1 MATSGTVGFRPD
13 VEEILTEAF
22 ERCGLDPQTMTGDRS
37 VSARRSLNLL
47 FSEWANRGINYWTVT
62 QNTLTLVDGQTA
74 YTLPAGTIDIMDAVI
89 RDSSG
94 TDTSDQSIN
103 RVSISDYNQLP
114 NKTSAGKPS
123 QYMLDKQYTP
133 VVYLWQVPNTTTYS
147 MIYWA
152 VNQLEDVTASNQDAD
167 IPYRWNE
174 CICAGL
180 ASKISL
186 KYATEKFSILNEM
199 YERAFAFAAASDND
213 GVKFEDSAYCAEFIL
228 MARYASG
235 KKSQAISDISGL
247 RVPYTKLRTTWDGLR
262 VSPEDFDPK
271 QPQLTP
277 AKNVVDA
284 TALFNPRPDT
294 DPENVVVYIGF
305 TQDWTIDPRLLPPVG
320 VPSIGTV
327 GYVNLEI
334 TSTQTGVG
342 GTGAVGTETL
352 EMSINEVWRGWY
364 GRR

>member
-1 MATSGTVGFRPD
+1 
-13 VEEILTEAF
+13 
-22 ERCGLDPQTMTGDRS
+22 
-37 VSARRSLNLL
+37 
-47 FSEWANRGINYWTVT
+47 
-62 QNTLTLVDGQTA
+62 
-74 YTLPAGTIDIMDAVI
+74 
-89 RDSSG
+89 
-94 TDTSDQSIN
+94 
-103 RVSISDYNQLP
+103 
-114 NKTSAGKPS
+114 
-123 QYMLDKQYTP
+123 
-133 VVYLWQVPNTTTYS
+133 
-147 MIYWA
+147 
-152 VNQLEDVTASNQDAD
+152 
-167 IPYRWNE
+167 
-174 CICAGL
+174 
-180 ASKISL
+180 
-186 KYATEKFSILNEM
+186 
-199 YERAFAFAAASDND
+199 
-213 GVKFEDSAYCAEFIL
+213 

-352 EMSINEVWRGWY
+352 EMSINESGVAGTGGVGVEVPSAVVTGVSGSGGTGGVGIEALSLSIDEDGVAGTGAVGNEDAQVLGW
-364 GRR
+364 GQEGWGIHGWGE

>member
-1 MATSGTVGFRPD
+1 
-13 VEEILTEAF
+13 
-22 ERCGLDPQTMTGDRS
+22 
-37 VSARRSLNLL
+37 
-47 FSEWANRGINYWTVT
+47 
-62 QNTLTLVDGQTA
+62 
-74 YTLPAGTIDIMDAVI
+74 
-89 RDSSG
+89 
-94 TDTSDQSIN
+94 
-103 RVSISDYNQLP
+103 
-114 NKTSAGKPS
+114 
-123 QYMLDKQYTP
+123 
-133 VVYLWQVPNTTTYS
+133 
-147 MIYWA
+147 
-152 VNQLEDVTASNQDAD
+152 
-167 IPYRWNE
+167 
-174 CICAGL
+174 
-180 ASKISL
+180 
-186 KYATEKFSILNEM
+186 
-199 YERAFAFAAASDND
+199 
-213 GVKFEDSAYCAEFIL
+213 

-334 TSTQTGVG
+334 THTTQTGVG

-352 EMSINEVWRGWY
+352 EMSINEVGVAGTGAVGTITPTGVTGVSGSGGTGGVGIEALSLSIDETGVAGTGAVGAEALILSIDETGVAGTGAVGNESVSIDESFWGAGDW
-364 GRR
+364 GEETWGN